1 MCGIVGAVSNR
12 NIVPILLE
20 GLKRLEYRGY
30 DSCGVAVH
38 QGGALRRARST
49 SRVAEL
55 QANVEA
61 DHVASGT
68 GIAHTRW
75 ATHGAPAVHNAHP
88 HFSAGTHIDA
98 MATGFG
104 ALDDEAAGQPVA
116 PVARIGLV
124 HNGIIENHD
133 ELRAELR
140 ERGYVFTSQTDTEVI
155 AHLVHSFYDG
165 DLLEAVQAALPR
177 LRGAYAIAVFS
188 RDEPHRVVGAR
199 QGSPLV
205 LGVGQGEHFLASDA
219 MALAGVTDQIVYLEE
234 GDVVDMQLGKVWIS
248 AADAAG
254 AGGRYKNVQRP
265 VRTVTAH
272 SGAAELGPYR
282 HYMQKEIFEQPRA
295 LADTLEG
302 VEGISPELFGD
313 GAYRVFREV
322 DRVLILACGTSSYAG
337 MTAKYWLES
346 IAAIPTNVEIASE
359 YRYRDSVPDPRTL
372 VVTITQSG
380 ETADTLAALKHARS
394 LGMEHT
400 LTICN
405 VSTSAMVR
413 ECKLAY
419 ITRAGVEIGVA
430 STKAFTTQL
439 AGLYLLT
446 LSLAQVRG
454 RLNAAQEAAELKA
467 LRHLPVALQ
476 AVLALEPQIIA
487 WSEDFARKENALFL
501 GRGLHYPIALEGA
514 LKLKEISYIHAEAYP
529 AGELKHGPLA
539 LVTDQMPVVTVAPND
554 ALLEKLKSNLQEV
567 RARGGQLYVFAD
579 SDTHIGSEP
588 GVHVIRMPEHYGALS
603 PLLHVVPLQLLA
615 YHTAC
620 ARGTDVDKPRN
631 LAKSVTV
638 E

>member
-1 MCGIVGAVSNR
+1 MCGIVGAVSTR
-12 NIVPILLE
+12 NIVPILIE

-38 QGGALRRARST
+38 QGGELRRARST

-55 QANVEA
+55 EANVAQEGIGA
-61 DHVASGT
+61 TT

-88 HFSAGTHIDA
+88 HFSAGP
-98 MATGFG
+98 G
-104 ALDDEAAGQPVA
+104 AREAASG
-116 PVARIGLV
+116 RIALV

-140 ERGYVFTSQTDTEVI
+140 QRGYVFASQTDTEVI
-155 AHLVHSFYDG
+155 AHLVHSLYDG
-165 DLLEAVQAALPR
+165 ALLEAVQRALPR
-177 LRGAYAIAVFS
+177 LRGASALAVFC
-188 RDEPHRVVGAR
+188 RDAPLRVVGAR

-205 LGVGQGEHFLASDA
+205 LGVGAPGSGEHFVASDA

-234 GDVVDMQLGKVWIS
+234 GDVVDLQLGKYWIT
-248 AADAAG
+248 AAEAPGPDA
-254 AGGRYKNVQRP
+254 RYLPMKRA
-265 VRTVTAH
+265 VRTVHAP

-313 GAYRVFREV
+313 GAYRIFKDI
-322 DRVLILACGTSSYAG
+322 DRVLILACGTSFYSG
-337 MTAKYWLES
+337 STARYWLES
-346 IAAIPTNVEIASE
+346 IAGIPTTVEVASE

-372 VVTITQSG
+372 VVTISQSG
-380 ETADTLAALKHARS
+380 ETADTLAALKHARG
-394 LGMEHT
+394 LGMPHT

-405 VSTSAMVR
+405 VATSAMVR
-413 ECKLAY
+413 ECELAY

-446 LSLAQVRG
+446 LALAQVRG
-454 RLNAAQEAAELKA
+454 RLSDEQEAEHLKA

-539 LVTDQMPVVTVAPND
+539 LVTEQMPVVTVAPND
-554 ALLEKLKSNLQEV
+554 ALLEKLKSNMQEV

-579 SDTHIGSEP
+579 GDTQIENEA

-603 PLLHVVPLQLLA
+603 PILHVVPLQLLA

>member
-1 MCGIVGAVSNR
+1 MCGIVGAVSTR

-38 QGGALRRARST
+38 QGGELRRARST

-55 QANVEA
+55 EA
-61 DHVASGT
+61 GAKAEDIHSGT

-88 HFSAGTHIDA
+88 HFSSGPQ
-98 MATGFG
+98 AT
-104 ALDDEAAGQPVA
+104 AASSG
-116 PVARIGLV
+116 RIALV

-133 ELRAELR
+133 ALRAELQQ
-140 ERGYVFTSQTDTEVI
+140 RGYVFDSQTDTEVI
-155 AHLVHSFYDG
+155 AHLVHSLYDG
-165 DLLEAVQAALPR
+165 DLLDAVQRALPR
-177 LRGAYAIAVFS
+177 LLGAYAIAVFC
-188 RDEPHRVVGAR
+188 RDEPLRVVGAR
-199 QGSPLV
+199 QGSPLI
-205 LGVGQGEHFLASDA
+205 LGVGRAADGTLGGEHFLASDA

-234 GDVVDMQLGKVWIS
+234 GDVVDLQLGKVWIS
-248 AADAAG
+248 APDAANP
-254 AGGRYKNVQRP
+254 GRYMPVQRE
-265 VRTVTAH
+265 VRTVQAH

-302 VEGISPELFGD
+302 VAGISPELFGD
-313 GAYRVFREV
+313 GAWRVFKDI
-322 DRVLILACGTSSYAG
+322 DRVLILACGTSFYSG
-337 MTAKYWLES
+337 STARHWLES
-346 IAAIPTNVEIASE
+346 IAGIPTTVEVASE

-372 VVTITQSG
+372 VVTISQSG
-380 ETADTLAALKHARS
+380 ETADTLAAVKHARS
-394 LGMEHT
+394 LGMQHT

-405 VSTSAMVR
+405 VATSAMVR

-419 ITRAGVEIGVA
+419 VTRAGAEIGVA

-439 AGLYLLT
+439 AALYLLT
-446 LSLAQVRG
+446 LALAQTRG
-454 RLNAAQEAAELKA
+454 RLSDAQEAEHLKA

-476 AVLALEPQIIA
+476 AVLALEPQVIA

-579 SDTHIGSEP
+579 TNTQIENGP

-603 PLLHVVPLQLLA
+603 PILHVVPLQLLA